1 MTQALL
7 RPRTLG
13 LVLLGLLILGFPYFN
28 TMFEFMSG
36 WPLLGWLLDPFR
48 VFQAG
53 RFGVWLIILLGLNLL
68 TGYSGQISLG
78 YAAFVAV
85 GAYVAAILMTQYG
98 VHVIPAVLAAGA
110 FTGVVGFLVGA
121 PALRLSGPYLAIAT
135 LALVIALPQ
144 VLKHDLVSDWT
155 HASQGI
161 NFYEQGTAPVTPGV
175 LEDRVDKDQWLYYCA
190 IVPGVI
196 MTVIAWNITR
206 SRMGRAF
213 MALRDTELGAQQMG
227 VNVSLYKMTAFGLS
241 SFYAGIGGALFVFTE
256 AVLGPSTFDVILS
269 ITMLVM
275 IVLGGLA
282 SILGSIFAAAI
293 MALRVEIVDAV
304 VNVIPRGQEY
314 RIDSLRGAIYG
325 GMLVVFIILGPWG
338 LAGSIQRLPRIRDR
352 LVAGKFRFPGVS
364 GIVYPVV
371 RPFLLRRLRGA
382 KSVDPNRQGGEG
394 AQDEPHEEGGD
405 THRP

>member
-1 MTQALL
+1 VTGTLL

-13 LVLLGLLILGFPYFN
+13 LALLGLLILGFPYFN
-28 TMFEFMSG
+28 TMFGFMSG
-36 WPLLGWLLDPFR
+36 WPLIGWFLQPFR
-48 VFQAG
+48 VFQAM
-53 RFGVWLIILLGLNLL
+53 RFGVWLIVLMGLNLL
-68 TGYSGQISLG
+68 TGYNGQISLG

-98 VHVIPAVLAAGA
+98 AHVIVAVLAAGA

-161 NFYEQGTAPVTPGV
+161 NFYEQGTPPVPPGV
-175 LEDRVDKDQWLYYCA
+175 LKDRVDNNQWLYYCA
-190 IVPGVI
+190 VVPAVI

-206 SRMGRAF
+206 SRIGRAF
-213 MALRDTELGAQQMG
+213 LAVRDTELGAEHMG
-227 VNVSLYKMTAFGLS
+227 VNVALYKMTAFGLS

-256 AVLGPSTFDVILS
+256 SVLGPSTFDVMIS

-275 IVLGGLA
+275 IVLGGLG

-293 MALRVEIVDAV
+293 MAMRVDIVDAIV
-304 VNVIPRGQEY
+304 KLIPRGHEI
-314 RIDSLRGAIYG
+314 RIDALRGAIYG
-325 GMLVVFIILGPWG
+325 GLLVIAIMMGPWG
-338 LAGSIQRLPRIRDR
+338 LAGAVRRLPRIRDR

-364 GIVYPVV
+364 GIAYQAV

-382 KSVDPNRQGGEG
+382 KSADPSRQGGTE
-394 AQDEPHEEGGD
+394 ARDEPHQEGG
-405 THRP
+405 

>member
-1 MTQALL
+1 VIRTLPWRRVLGLALL
-7 RPRTLG
+7 GFLA
-13 LVLLGLLILGFPYFN
+13 IGFPYFN

-36 WPLLGWLLDPFR
+36 WPLIGWFLEPFR
-48 VFQAG
+48 VFQAM
-53 RFGVWLIILLGLNLL
+53 RFGVWLVVLMGLNLL
-68 TGYSGQISLG
+68 TGYNGQISLG

-98 VHVIPAVLAAGA
+98 AHVILAVLAAGA

-161 NFYEQGTAPVTPGV
+161 NFYEQGTPPVPPEI
-175 LEDRVDKDQWLYYCA
+175 LNDRVDNNQWLYYCA

-196 MTVIAWNITR
+196 MTVLAWNLTR
-206 SRMGRAF
+206 GRIGRAF
-213 MALRDTELGAQQMG
+213 MAVRDTELGAEQMG
-227 VNVSLYKMTAFGLS
+227 VNVALYKMTAFGIS

-256 AVLGPSTFDVILS
+256 AVLAPSTFDVMMS
-269 ITMLVM
+269 MTMLVM
-275 IVLGGLA
+275 VVLGGLG

-293 MALRVEIVDAV
+293 MAWRADIVDEIVKL
-304 VNVIPRGQEY
+304 IPRGQEI
-314 RIDSLRGAIYG
+314 RIDALRGAIYG
-325 GMLVVFIILGPWG
+325 GLLVIFILLGPWG
-338 LAGSIQRLPRIRDR
+338 LAGSIRRLPKIRDR
-352 LVAGKFRFPGVS
+352 LVAGKFRFAGVS
-364 GIVYPVV
+364 GIVYPAV

-394 AQDEPHEEGGD
+394 ARDEPHQEGGD

>member
-1 MTQALL
+1 VTRTLL

-36 WPLLGWLLDPFR
+36 WPVLGWLLDPFR
-48 VFQAG
+48 VFQAM
-53 RFGVWLIILLGLNLL
+53 RFGVWLIVLMGLNLL
-68 TGYSGQISLG
+68 TGYNGQISLG

-98 VHVIPAVLAAGA
+98 VHVIPAVVAAGA

-161 NFYEQGTAPVTPGV
+161 NFYEQGTPPVTPGV
-175 LEDRVDKDQWLYYCA
+175 LEDRVATNQWLYYCA
-190 IVPGVI
+190 IVPAVI
-196 MTVIAWNITR
+196 MTVLAWNITR

-213 MALRDTELGAQQMG
+213 LAVRDTELGAEHMG
-227 VNVSLYKMTAFGLS
+227 VNVALYKMTAFGIS

-256 AVLGPSTFDVILS
+256 AVLGPSTFDVMMS

-293 MALRVEIVDAV
+293 MALRVDIVDKV
-304 VNVIPRGQEY
+304 VNLIPRGEEF

-325 GMLVVFIILGPWG
+325 SLLVISVIAGPWG
-338 LAGSIQRLPRIRDR
+338 LAGGLRRLPRIRDR
-352 LVAGKFRFPGVS
+352 LVAGKFRFLGVS
-364 GIVYPVV
+364 GMVYTAV

-382 KSVDPNRQGGEG
+382 KSADPSRQGGTE
-394 AQDEPHEEGGD
+394 ARDEPHQEGGD
-405 THRP
+405 THRR

>member
-1 MTQALL
+1 VTRTLPWRRVLGLALL
-7 RPRTLG
+7 G
-13 LVLLGLLILGFPYFN
+13 FLIIGFPYFN
-28 TMFEFMSG
+28 TMFGFMSG

-53 RFGVWLIILLGLNLL
+53 RFGVWLVVLMGLNLL
-68 TGYSGQISLG
+68 TGYNGQISLG

-98 VHVIPAVLAAGA
+98 VHVILAVIAAGA
-110 FTGVVGFLVGA
+110 FAGIAGFLVGA

-161 NFYEQGTAPVTPGV
+161 NFYEQGTPPLPPGI
-175 LEDRVDKDQWLYYCA
+175 LKDRVDNNQWLYYCA

-196 MTVIAWNITR
+196 MTILAWNITR

-213 MALRDTELGAQQMG
+213 LAVRDTELGAGQMG
-227 VNVSLYKMTAFGLS
+227 VNVPLYKMTAFGIS

-256 AVLGPSTFDVILS
+256 AVLGPSTFDVMMS
-269 ITMLVM
+269 MTMLVM
-275 IVLGGLA
+275 VVLGGLG
-282 SILGSIFAAAI
+282 SILGTIFAAAI
-293 MALRVEIVDAV
+293 MAWRSDIVNEIVKL
-304 VNVIPRGQEY
+304 IPRGQEI
-314 RIDSLRGAIYG
+314 RIDALRGAIYG
-325 GMLVVFIILGPWG
+325 GLLVIFIILGPWG
-338 LAGSIQRLPRIRDR
+338 LAGSIRRLPKIRDR

-364 GIVYPVV
+364 GIVYPAV

-382 KSVDPNRQGGEG
+382 KSADPSRQGGTE
-394 AQDEPHEEGGD
+394 ARDEPHQKGG
-405 THRP
+405 